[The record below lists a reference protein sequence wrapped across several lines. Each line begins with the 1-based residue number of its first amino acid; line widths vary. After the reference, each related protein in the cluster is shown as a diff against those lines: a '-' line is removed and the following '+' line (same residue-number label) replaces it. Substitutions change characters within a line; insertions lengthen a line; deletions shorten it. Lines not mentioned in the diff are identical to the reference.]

1 MTPFRD
7 LPIRRKLLLMMML
20 VSGGAL
26 LIASTGLIATDF
38 LRFRRD
44 MAQNLATLADVVGRN
59 STASLTFN
67 DVGAAED
74 TLTALKAEP
83 SVVSACIYDG
93 GGRVFA
99 RYHRSDASQLPC
111 PIRPGPAPGHQ
122 FAESSLSLFL
132 PIRLQGEQIGV
143 VYVRSDLEELY
154 GRLKLQAA
162 TVTAVLLAA
171 VLFAFLLSSRL
182 QRSIS
187 RPILNL
193 AGMAR
198 AVSEDRDYSLRA
210 GKQSADEIGQLVDA
224 FNDMLSQIQ
233 QRDSGLRQAKD
244 ELEHR
249 VEERTVALRQELAE
263 RQRAERELEERNV
276 ELHQSNKEL
285 DDFAYIASHDLK
297 EPLRGIHNYSV
308 FLLEDYADKLDGE
321 GRSKLETLIRLTRR
335 MESLIDS
342 LLHFSRVGRLD
353 LAFDAVDLNEIVAG
367 VMDGIAINLKEQHVE
382 VRIPRP
388 LPTLLCDRSRVGE
401 IFSNLIVNAMKYND
415 KPEKWIEIG
424 VAEGVLPPPME
435 PGPESPGVPAA
446 QPDADPGPALYVRDN
461 GIGIQEKHFDSIFR
475 IFKRLHG
482 RDKFGGGTGAGLTI
496 VKKIVERHNGRIWV
510 ESTYGEGT
518 TVYFTLGQRASA

>member
-1 MTPFRD
+1 LIPYRD
-7 LPIRRKLLLMMML
+7 LPIRRKLMLLLMM
-20 VSGGAL
+20 VSGGTL

-44 MAQNLATLADVVGRN
+44 MAQNLQTLADVVGRN
-59 STASLTFN
+59 STAALTF
-67 DVGAAED
+67 DDEAAAED
-74 TLTALKAEP
+74 TLTTLGAEP
-83 SVVSACIYDG
+83 SVVSACIYDLG
-93 GGRVFA
+93 GQIFA
-99 RYHRSDASQLPC
+99 RYRRSGGS
-111 PIRPGPAPGHQ
+111 GPACPERPEAAGHQ
-122 FAESSLSLFL
+122 FGEGYLSLFL
-132 PIRLQGEQIGV
+132 PIHLQGERIGF
-143 VYVRSDLEELY
+143 VYVRSDLQELY

-162 TVTAVLLAA
+162 TVSVVLLAA
-171 VLFAFLLSSRL
+171 ALFAFLLSSRL

-198 AVSEDRDYSLRA
+198 AVSEGRDYSLRA

-233 QRDSGLRQAKD
+233 QRDSDLRQAKD
-244 ELEHR
+244 ELEQR
-249 VEERTVALRQELAE
+249 VEDRTEALRQELVE
-263 RQRAERELEERNV
+263 RRRAERELEERNV

-321 GRSKLETLIRLTRR
+321 GRAKLETLIRLTRR

-353 LAFDAVDLNEIVAG
+353 LAYDEVDLNEIVAG
-367 VMDGIAINLKEQHVE
+367 VLDGIAFNLKEQRIE

-388 LPTLLCDRSRVGE
+388 LPTLRSDRSRVGE

-424 VAEGVLPPPME
+424 VAEGVQPPPSE
-435 PGPESPGVPAA
+435 LASGASALPADIDLN
-446 QPDADPGPALYVRDN
+446 PVLYVRDN
-461 GIGIQEKHFDSIFR
+461 GIGIQEKHLDSIFR